1 MHRSATG
8 SPRKATFVVGAALFA
23 VVATGCDRFDPPPPP
38 PQTVVIRV
46 NSDPGKPLKGADVLF
61 GGSKV
66 GVTGADG
73 AAEIKLAG
81 RDGEVFDVNVACPKG
96 FESPKTPVRVTLHRL
111 AEEGKRPEY
120 TVQCPPKTRTIV
132 VAVRADGIRDLPV
145 TLLGREIAKTDQ
157 SGAAHVV
164 LTLEPGEQFELVLDT
179 NDEKFEDLKPQ
190 NPFMSF
196 SVSQQDDIFAF
207 DPKFEREKK
216 KIRYVRRPTS
226 VGPTRIEK

>member
-1 MHRSATG
+1 MMRLFGRVGVFAG
-8 SPRKATFVVGAALFA
+8 VV
-23 VVATGCDRFDPPPPP
+23 VVASAAMGCDRFDPPPPP

-81 RDGEVFDVNVACPKG
+81 RDGEVFDVSVACPKG

-132 VAVRADGIRDLPV
+132 IAVRADGVEDLPV
-145 TLLGREIAKTDQ
+145 TLLDREIARTDS

-179 NDEKFEDLKPQ
+179 SDEKFENLKPQ

-196 SVSQQDDIFAF
+196 SVSQSDDIFAF
-207 DPKFEREKK
+207 DPKFEREKPK
-216 KIRYVRRPTS
+216 KVYYHRPTA
-226 VGPTRIEK
+226 VGPKRIGN

>member
-1 MHRSATG
+1 MRWIVRTQVFAGVLLVGSATM
-8 SPRKATFVVGAALFA
+8 
-23 VVATGCDRFDPPPPP
+23 GCERFDPPPPP

-66 GVTGADG
+66 GVTNADG

-81 RDGEVFDVNVACPKG
+81 RDGEVFDVNIACPKG
-96 FESPKTPVRVTLHRL
+96 FESPKAPVQVTLHRL
-111 AEEGKRPEY
+111 AEAGKRPEY

-132 VAVRADGIRDLPV
+132 VAVRADGVADLPV
-145 TLLGREIAKTDQ
+145 TLLGREIARTDR

-179 NDEKFEDLKPQ
+179 SDEKFEKLKPQ

-196 SVSQQDDIFAF
+196 SVGNRDDIFAF
-207 DPKFEREKK
+207 DPKFEREKPK
-216 KIRYVRRPTS
+216 VRWRPRAPK
-226 VGPTRIEK
+226 GPTRIVR

>member
-1 MHRSATG
+1 M
-8 SPRKATFVVGAALFA
+8 
-23 VVATGCDRFDPPPPP
+23 
-38 PQTVVIRV
+38 

-66 GVTGADG
+66 GVTDAEG

-132 VAVRADGIRDLPV
+132 VAVRTDGVEDLPG
-145 TLLGREIAKTDQ
+145 TLLGRETPRPIR
-157 SGAAHVV
+157 AAPR
-164 LTLEPGEQFELVLDT
+164 T
-179 NDEKFEDLKPQ
+179 
-190 NPFMSF
+190 S
-196 SVSQQDDIFAF
+196 SSRSSRASSSSSCS
-207 DPKFEREKK
+207 
-216 KIRYVRRPTS
+216 IRA
-226 VGPTRIEK
+226 TRSSRISSPRTRS